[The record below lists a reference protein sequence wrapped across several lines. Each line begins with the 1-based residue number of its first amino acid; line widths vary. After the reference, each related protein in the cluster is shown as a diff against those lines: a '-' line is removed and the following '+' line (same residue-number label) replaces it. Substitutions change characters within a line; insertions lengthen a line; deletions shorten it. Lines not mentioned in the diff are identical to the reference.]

1 MTLRDFDTLDS
12 TPFVKAFPAH
22 ASPGDQDAPAWHNT
36 GSRPRVYMDGGVS
49 ADNTRALMQFLAA
62 SITTS
67 TCTDASAENAP
78 GCGAWIKKQERD
90 FEDIRTFIEAIEP
103 PAFPRSSDPA
113 SPRYIDAAKAAHG
126 EELFHCKNLFGP
138 DLSTDAQGCAQE
150 TPEQKASGALFGNG
164 SCSSCHGVYSATYAS
179 RLPDP
184 SMVGVA
190 GRIVP
195 RDFVRTDPGRVDALS
210 RELRWGWGTLWFAY
224 ADNSASNA
232 VDEVLNDYVTEET
245 NGLPYTRAQ
254 GRCGWVG
261 VYEQSLAQFI
271 GYAAPALHGAWATA
285 PYLHNGSVPTL
296 YHLLRSG
303 ERPTFWRRRLNTPG
317 TPPDQGFDVS
327 LAAYDFAKVGWKFD
341 CLLPDGTALDTC
353 LPLGSAIAA
362 TGAAMPGSEVWL
374 ANQSPRPLTQ
384 ADIEL
389 RKIYDTTAY
398 GRSNQGHW
406 WTSRD
411 TLTESDVEDLLA
423 YLKTL

>member
-1 MTLRDFDTLDS
+1 
-12 TPFVKAFPAH
+12 
-22 ASPGDQDAPAWHNT
+22 
-36 GSRPRVYMDGGVS
+36 
-49 ADNTRALMQFLAA
+49 
-62 SITTS
+62 
-67 TCTDASAENAP
+67 
-78 GCGAWIKKQERD
+78 
-90 FEDIRTFIEAIEP
+90 
-103 PAFPRSSDPA
+103 
-113 SPRYIDAAKAAHG
+113 
-126 EELFHCKNLFGP
+126 
-138 DLSTDAQGCAQE
+138 
-150 TPEQKASGALFGNG
+150 
-164 SCSSCHGVYSATYAS
+164 
-179 RLPDP
+179 
-184 SMVGVA
+184 MVGVA

-195 RDFVRTDPGRVDALS
+195 RDFVRTDPGRVDALA

-261 VYEQSLAQFI
+261 VYEQSLVQFI

-341 CLLPDGTALDTC
+341 CFLPDGTALDTC

-362 TGAAMPGSEVWL
+362 TGAAMPGSQVWL

-398 GRSNQGHW
+398 GRSNDGHW

-411 TLTESDVEDLLA
+411 TLSERDVEDLLA